1 MRELRSASD
10 WTQAELA
17 RRLEV
22 SRQNINAIEN
32 GKWDPSLS
40 LAFRIAGLFALRV
53 EDIFEPDEEL

>member
-53 EDIFEPDEEL
+53 EDIFEPDEE